1 MDACVCCCFR
11 FPSRP
16 TLLASHSFLSY
27 HDESMPKSLC
37 QLFSKEIF
45 TFLGLTV
52 LGLIILIKFVNLTP
66 QVDQNFFFSS
76 DDPHFQSE
84 REISNL
90 FVRNDS
96 QLIINVE
103 GPITQK
109 IYTEKIGQLTD
120 SLEQLPGVASVK
132 SITSGPRNLKDAK
145 KSPLWKRI
153 LIADDQ
159 QSTSLLVLIEDSA
172 VESIIVPVELITEQ
186 YSQPNFHIRIS
197 GQPYIVELIKRS
209 LMRDIKI
216 FSSLAFVV
224 MGVII
229 FIIFR
234 SKAILLGTMLTCLNA
249 CIYTFMLID
258 VLDISIGILTAN
270 LATIIFVLTLS
281 HVIFLSF
288 NWQNEHQNNSDI
300 DCVRAAV
307 KITFP
312 ASFWSMITTLLGF
325 LTLIY
330 VPAKPLRELGMAG
343 VIGAG
348 VALLTCYGIYPS
360 FLKLAR
366 APQSSTAN
374 TDETSSINYKQ
385 MKSRARLLRRIFM
398 VIFILSI
405 PGLLMINTDPS
416 MLSFFSKR
424 GNIYAGLEYVDR
436 NGGSSP
442 LILVVESRDETLL
455 NVQKSYERLWELQTA
470 LENHRSVGSVVSLPV
485 LMAEAKQE
493 ALAIFLIW
501 DWVLNILDKP
511 KYGEIGKSFVT
522 ADRKNG
528 LYFLRMNELNRNKSR
543 LEIIDEITTLTES
556 TGFTPRITGGVYQL
570 QGHLSKLVVSSLI
583 FGIGKL
589 VFIFAGIAFLIS
601 RSWRIALSMTIS
613 IGAIPI
619 CILGLFG
626 LLRIPVDVISSPA
639 SNIAIALGIDAM
651 IHIVIAYRK
660 RLQSAG
666 TSQHLWNDIIK
677 MMWKPILTSSFVI
690 VCGFAIFFFSAFPP
704 TQRFGIAIVVGSII
718 ASVCALFVMPHLAKS
733 VNK

>member
-1 MDACVCCCFR
+1 MCLLLLPIP
-11 FPSRP
+11 PSRL
-16 TLLASHSFLSY
+16 TLLARLWILRY
-27 HDESMPKSLC
+27 HDESMPKSLRA
-37 QLFSKEIF
+37 LFNKEII
-45 TFLGLTV
+45 TFLGLTI
-52 LGLIILIKFVNLTP
+52 LGLMILIKFVNLTP

-103 GPITQK
+103 GPITK
-109 IYTEKIGQLTD
+109 KTYTQRIGQLTD

-159 QSTSLLVLIEDSA
+159 QSTSLLVLIEDTA
-172 VESIIVPVELITEQ
+172 VDTIIVPVELVTEQ
-186 YSQPNFHIRIS
+186 FSQPEFHIRIS

-209 LMRDIKI
+209 LLRDIKI
-216 FSSLAFVV
+216 FSSLAFIV
-224 MGVII
+224 MGLII
-229 FIIFR
+229 FVIFR

-258 VLDISIGILTAN
+258 VFDISIGILTAN

-281 HVIFLSF
+281 HVIFLTF
-288 NWQNEHQNNSDI
+288 NWQNEHQNNSEH

-307 KITFP
+307 SATFP

-330 VPAKPLRELGMAG
+330 VPAQPLRELGMAG

-348 VALLTCYGIYPS
+348 VALITCYGIYPS
-360 FLKLAR
+360 FLNLAR
-366 APQSSTAN
+366 APKKSNVDDNESAAI
-374 TDETSSINYKQ
+374 DFRKI
-385 MKSRARLLRRIFM
+385 KSRARLLRRIFAI
-398 VIFILSI
+398 VFILSI
-405 PGLLMINTDPS
+405 PGLLIINTDPS

-424 GNIYAGLEYVDR
+424 GNIYEGLEYVDR

-442 LILVVESRDETLL
+442 LIVVVESKDGTLL

-470 LENHRSVGSVVSLPV
+470 LENHRSVGSVISLPV

-528 LYFLRMNELNRNKSR
+528 LFFLRMNELNRNKSR

-556 TGFTPRITGGVYQL
+556 NGFTPKITGGVYQL

-589 VFIFAGIAFLIS
+589 IIIFAGIAFLIS

-613 IGAIPI
+613 IGVIPI

-660 RLQSAG
+660 RLR
-666 TSQHLWNDIIK
+666 SQGESKYLWNEIIGV
-677 MMWKPILTSSFVI
+677 MWKPILTSSFVI
-690 VCGFAIFFFSAFPP
+690 LCGFAIFFFSAFPP

-718 ASVCALFVMPHLAKS
+718 ASVCALFIMPHLSKQT
-733 VNK
+733 K